1 MQSAEE
7 MRIRRD
13 FDRAV
18 AMTFASIG
26 TLRKLREEYGVFDHP
41 DDESSIQLLR
51 KALEKLVED
60 RDYLLE
66 FVSSMEDAK

>member
-1 MQSAEE
+1 MESTEE
-7 MRIRRD
+7 MRIRRE

-26 TLRKLREEYGVFDHP
+26 SLRKLREEYGVFDHD

-51 KALEKLVED
+51 KALVKLVED

-66 FVSSMEDAK
+66 FISSMEDAK